1 MITEQSLI
9 NRINDA
15 FPFLHHADPVFVRYF
30 FLRAQRVTLDAGQ
43 QICSQGAEC
52 GSLALLLDGRA
63 RVYKLGENGRE
74 ITLYRLGVGESC
86 ILTASCI
93 LSHVPFPAYA
103 VSETDVEAIV
113 VSVADVKRWMGES
126 EAWREYLFG
135 LISGRFA
142 DVISM
147 VEEVAFRRVDR
158 RIAALLLKRSI
169 ESGDGIA
176 VTHQEIASDLG
187 SSREVVSR
195 ILKDFET
202 TGHIKVGRGYVRL
215 LDIPWLQAKSGEGGL
230 A

>member
-9 NRINDA
+9 NRITDS
-15 FPFLHHADPVFVRYF
+15 FPFLRDADPAFVRYF
-30 FLRAQRVTLDAGQ
+30 FQRAQRVSLSAGQ
-43 QICSQGAEC
+43 QICSQGSEC
-52 GSLALLLDGRA
+52 SSLALLLDGRA

-93 LSHVPFPAYA
+93 LSQVPFPAYA
-103 VSETDVEAIV
+103 VCETDVEAV
-113 VSVADVKRWMGES
+113 VIPVADVKRWMGES

-158 RIAALLLKRSI
+158 RIAALLVKRAS
-169 ESGDGIA
+169 ESGDEIA

-202 TGHIKVGRGYVRL
+202 MGHIKVSRGHVQL
-215 LDIPWLQAKSGEGGL
+215 LDMPWLQKKSDEGGL

>member
-1 MITEQSLI
+1 MITEQSLT
-9 NRINDA
+9 NRITEA
-15 FPFLHHADPVFVRYF
+15 FPFLRNAEPDFIRHF
-30 FLRAQRVTLDAGQ
+30 FQRASKVSLSEGA
-43 QICSQGAEC
+43 QICSEGAEC
-52 GSLALLLDGRA
+52 GSLALLLEGRV
-63 RVYKLGENGRE
+63 RVYKLGETGRE

-93 LSHVPFPAYA
+93 LSHVPFPAFA
-103 VSETDVEAIV
+103 VSETAIEAV
-113 VSVADVKRWMGES
+113 VVPVADVNRWMGES
-126 EAWREYLFG
+126 AAWREYLFG

-169 ESGDGIA
+169 EGGSDEIA

-202 TGHIKVGRGYVRL
+202 ARHIKVSRGHIHL
-215 LDIPWLQAKSGEGGL
+215 LNSRWLRQKSEEF
-230 A
+230 

>member
-9 NRINDA
+9 HRTTA
-15 FPFLHHADPVFVRYF
+15 SFPFLENAEPEFVRHF
-30 FLRAQRVTLDAGQ
+30 FQHASKVSLPEGQ
-43 QICSQGAEC
+43 QICSEGAEC
-52 GSLALLLDGRA
+52 GSLALLLEGRA

-93 LSHVPFPAYA
+93 LSHVPFPAFA
-103 VSETDVEAIV
+103 VGETAIEAIV
-113 VSVADVKRWMGES
+113 VPVTDVNRWMGES
-126 EAWREYLFG
+126 AAWRGYLFG

-158 RIAALLLKRSI
+158 RIATLLLRRAS
-169 ESGDGIA
+169 ESGGNEIA

-195 ILKDFET
+195 ILKDFEVAGSLKVSR
-202 TGHIKVGRGYVRL
+202 GHIQL
-215 LDIPWLQAKSGEGGL
+215 LNTAWLQQKSEENL
-230 A
+230 

>member
-1 MITEQSLI
+1 MITGQPLI
-9 NRINDA
+9 NRITEV
-15 FPFLHHADPVFVRYF
+15 FPFLHNAEPDFIRHF
-30 FLRAQRVTLDAGQ
+30 FQRASKVSLPEGSL
-43 QICSQGAEC
+43 ICNEGTEC
-52 GSLALLLDGRA
+52 GSLPLLLEGRA
-63 RVYKLGENGRE
+63 RVYKLSETGRE

-93 LSHVPFPAYA
+93 LSDVPFPAFA
-103 VSETDVEAIV
+103 VSETPIEAVAVPVTDVN
-113 VSVADVKRWMGES
+113 SWMGES
-126 EAWREYLFG
+126 AAWREYLFG

-169 ESGDGIA
+169 EGGNNVIA

-202 TGHIKVGRGYVRL
+202 ASHIEVSRGHVRV
-215 LDIPWLQAKSGEGGL
+215 LDHHWLRQKSKEF
-230 A
+230 

>member
-1 MITEQSLI
+1 MITEQLLI
-9 NRINDA
+9 NRISET
-15 FPFLHHADPVFVRYF
+15 FPFLHDAEPQFRRRF
-30 FLRAQRVTLDAGQ
+30 FQRASIASLPEGQ
-43 QICSQGAEC
+43 QICNEGAEC

-63 RVYKLGENGRE
+63 RVYKLGESGRE

-93 LSHVPFPAYA
+93 LSHVPFPAFA
-103 VSETDVEAIV
+103 VGETAIEAVIIPVVDVN
-113 VSVADVKRWMGES
+113 RWMGES
-126 EAWREYLFG
+126 AAWRGYLFS

-158 RIAALLLKRSI
+158 RIATLLLRRTA
-169 ESGDGIA
+169 ESGGDEIA

-195 ILKDFET
+195 ILKDFEIT
-202 TGHIKVGRGYVRL
+202 GHLKVSRGHIKL
-215 LDIPWLQAKSGEGGL
+215 LDRAWLQQKSEESF
-230 A
+230 